1 MELSGLQAENQALK
15 QKVYYLENEL
25 QQLRRLIYGQSRER
39 FIMNDKLRGQTRL
52 FEPDEYPVEQPQASQ
67 SPIEDGQKKS
77 SAKKAPRV
85 VERNS
90 FPSSLPRE
98 EQIIEP
104 QGVDIASMVRIGE
117 DVTEVVKYIPG
128 RLIVIKIIRPRY
140 VIPGNAD
147 AGVFQAPIPDRLIPK
162 GMVDESLIAELVI
175 EKIVHHTP
183 IHRFR
188 KKLKQAGLGMI
199 TENHLQS
206 WFSKAAEA
214 LLPLHD
220 LLKKDLLGET
230 YLQADESTLKVLSK
244 DKPGS
249 SHQGYMW
256 LLHAPEK
263 KATLFEY
270 APGRGASVIEGLLED
285 YKGVLQC
292 DGYAGY
298 NAMKRRKEVTVINC
312 MAHARRKFVEASRG
326 HPDWGDPILVEI
338 QKLYE
343 IERQAR
349 NAPMDAQARYLL
361 RHKEAVPILE
371 GIKIKLKEL
380 CEAEHFTPQS
390 LKGKAVKYMSG
401 HWEGLCGYTRDGRLE
416 IDNNWIE
423 NKVRPL
429 ALGRKNY
436 LFAGSHDSAKL
447 LACLYSILSTSESHQ
462 FNAFKYMDWLLRRV
476 STHKITDE
484 AINWLPHRM
493 SPQLK
498 EQFIVKD

>member
-1 MELSGLQAENQALK
+1 MTTQEAEIQALK
-15 QKVYYLENEL
+15 EENLYLKNEL
-25 QQLRRLIYGQSRER
+25 EQLRRMIFGQSRER
-39 FIMNDKLRGQTRL
+39 FVKDENLPGQMRL
-52 FEPDEYPVEQPQASQ
+52 FESGEGAGEE
-67 SPIEDGQKKS
+67 IESSHSTTESREIKS
-77 SAKKAPRV
+77 SPKKAPRIV
-85 VERNS
+85 VRNS
-90 FPSSLPRE
+90 FPAKLPRE
-98 EQIIEP
+98 EEVIEP
-104 QGVDIASMVRIGE
+104 EGVDIANMIRIGE
-117 DVTEVVKYIPG
+117 DVTEVLKYEPG
-128 RLIVIKIIRPRY
+128 QLIVKKTTRPRY
-140 VIPGNAD
+140 VMPGNSD
-147 AGVFQAPIPDRLIPK
+147 AGVFQAPIPPRLIPK

-175 EKIVHHTP
+175 EKIVYHTP

-188 KKLKQAGLGMI
+188 KKLKQAGLQMI
-199 TENHLQS
+199 TENHLHS

-220 LLKKDLLGET
+220 LLKKDMLGET

-256 LLHAPEK
+256 LLHAPER

-270 APGRGASVIEGLLED
+270 APGRSGSVIEGLLEG

-292 DGYAGY
+292 DGYKGY
-298 NAMKRRKEVTVINC
+298 NGMKSRKGVDVINC

-326 HPDWGDPILVEI
+326 HPDWGDPFLAEI

-349 NAPMDAQARYLL
+349 DASMDAQARYKL
-361 RHKEAVPILE
+361 RQEKAVPILD
-371 GIKIKLKEL
+371 GIKIKLKEA
-380 CEAEHFTPQS
+380 CEKEHFTPQS
-390 LKGKAVKYMSG
+390 LKGKAVKYMSD
-401 HWEGLCGYTRDGRLE
+401 HWEGLNGYVHNGRLE

-462 FNAFKYMDWLLRRV
+462 LNAFKYMDWLLRRV

-484 AINWLPHRM
+484 AVNWLPHRM
-493 SPQLK
+493 SPELK
-498 EQFIVKD
+498 EEFIVKD

>member
-1 MELSGLQAENQALK
+1 MTAQEALIQAQKEEIFYLK
-15 QKVYYLENEL
+15 NEL
-25 QQLRRLIYGQSRER
+25 EKLRRLIYGQSSER
-39 FIMNDKLRGQTRL
+39 FIMNDKLSGQMRL
-52 FEPDEYPVEQPQASQ
+52 FEPGEYPVEQTEASQ
-67 SPIEDGQKKS
+67 PTAESSQKKS
-77 SAKKAPRV
+77 NPKKAPRI

-90 FPSSLPRE
+90 FPDSLPRE

-104 QGVDIASMVRIGE
+104 QGVDITNMVRIGE
-117 DVTEVVKYIPG
+117 DVTEVLKYIPAQ
-128 RLIVIKIIRPRY
+128 LIVIKIIRPRY

-147 AGVFQAPIPDRLIPK
+147 AGVFQAPIPARLIPK

-175 EKIVHHTP
+175 EKMVYHTP
-183 IHRFR
+183 VHRFR
-188 KKLKQAGLGMI
+188 KKLKQAGLQMI
-199 TENHLQS
+199 KENHLHS

-214 LLPLHD
+214 LLPLHE

-256 LLHAPEK
+256 LLHSPEK

-270 APGRGASVIEGLLED
+270 APGRGASVIEGLLEG

-292 DGYAGY
+292 DGYPGY
-298 NAMKRRKEVTVINC
+298 NGMKRQKGVEVINC

-326 HPDWGDPILVEI
+326 HPDWGDPFLAEI

-349 NAPMDAQARYLL
+349 NASMDAQARYIL
-361 RHKEAVPILE
+361 RQEKAVPILA
-371 GIKIKLKEL
+371 GIKTKLKEA
-380 CEAEHFTPQS
+380 CEKEHFTPQS
-390 LKGKAVKYMSG
+390 LKGKAVKYMSD
-401 HWEGLCGYTRDGRLE
+401 HWEGLNGYVNNGRLE

-436 LFAGSHDSAKL
+436 LFSGSHDSASYWHV
-447 LACLYSILSTSESHQ
+447 CIPY
-462 FNAFKYMDWLLRRV
+462 
-476 STHKITDE
+476 
-484 AINWLPHRM
+484 
-493 SPQLK
+493 
-498 EQFIVKD
+498 